1 MDLLFR
7 KRRKKAQPACADL
20 GPVTDELGVEL
31 AIKAF
36 YIEREQGSEKSPAEF
51 AKQFPAIEAMLLAD
65 LEFEESLITLNEAGL
80 LDEAS
85 SAGTLSSW
93 HEQPADN
100 DIPWPKVGETVGE
113 FILEE
118 QIGRGKFSRVFAART
133 VADGPEVAVK
143 ICRHLGKHEART
155 LAEVAHS
162 AIGVIEGVE
171 TFPESELIAI
181 FMPLKSRTTL
191 ADVLRCVRESNS
203 IPASAEAVWDEVQS
217 RNKLHAAPLAW
228 SNNSYVGWAHN
239 VMTTLAEALSS
250 AHQQSTAHCDIK
262 PSNVL
267 VTAEGSPVLIDFNL
281 SLRWDVESS
290 SPNIGGTMPYMS
302 PEQIQAFDAKQQGNI
317 GPRTDIYGLAA
328 TMYQLL
334 TGELPFESTPDET
347 VSDILMRR
355 KKPTRSVHRMN
366 PRVSASF
373 SSVIMECLSYDPKCR
388 PHSAADLVARLNQV
402 SPVPSDSES
411 PRRRI
416 TATAVASLATV
427 AVVSVLLF
435 AIAFPP
441 ASSSE
446 LPALAITTIARP
458 ENSELKIN
466 GLLNAGYDAYEA
478 GDYEIAAGT
487 FMNVLTINPDHLGA
501 AVGYSRAQFK
511 LGNCEAA
518 ALMAPRI
525 PADDTPELRALRGL
539 CLAVGKNYSLAI
551 SNLRRAVKGGLETHQ
566 VLTNLGYCLNQAGE
580 PAEAIEVL
588 ERVRQMG
595 GDTTAANL
603 ILLRAYPRFWQKRDK
618 GKANHRFDT
627 QLLISLIEECPE
639 SPAKSLAAA
648 TLYSGLVSRF
658 GRDDAA
664 AKARWAQETLAAF
677 TRGCDLGLDPNYWK
691 WVKHV
696 MPESAS
702 PPSEYS
708 SDPPLMQHRVF
719 YLLDPVVDT
728 RFERCIE
735 PALSP
740 IRR

>member
-7 KRRKKAQPACADL
+7 KRRKKAQPACAAL

-85 SAGTLSSW
+85 SAGALSSW

-334 TGELPFESTPDET
+334 TGELPFESTPDES

-355 KKPTRSVHRMN
+355 KKRTRSVHRMN

-373 SSVIMECLSYDPKCR
+373 SSVIMECLSYDPKGR

-446 LPALAITTIARP
+446 LPALAITSDKA
-458 ENSELKIN
+458 SEQVAPDVNK
-466 GLLNAGYDAYEA
+466 LLNDGYDAYEA
-478 GDYEIAAGT
+478 GDYEAAMKKFET
-487 FMNVLTINPDHLGA
+487 VLAINPEHDGA
-501 AVGYSRAQFK
+501 AIGCARSQFK
-511 LGNCEAA
+511 LGDTEAA
-518 ALMAPRI
+518 ALMVHRLPVEGTASVSAI
-525 PADDTPELRALRGL
+525 RGL
-539 CLAVGKNYSLAI
+539 CLAANSHYELAVASFRTAI
-551 SNLRRAVKGGLETHQ
+551 ADGLESREL
-566 VLTNLGYCLNQAGE
+566 LTDLAYCLCQSAQ
-580 PAEAIEVL
+580 PKEAVEVL
-588 ERVRQMG
+588 ERVRRMG
-595 GDTTAANL
+595 HDTSIANL
-603 ILLRAYPRFWQKRDK
+603 ILVRAYQMKWRQQIKGEKRPE
-618 GKANHRFDT
+618 FDT
-627 QLLISLIEECPE
+627 ELLVNLIEECKE
-639 SPAKSLAAA
+639 SPARSHTAAIFYSSLA
-648 TLYSGLVSRF
+648 SRF
-658 GRDDAA
+658 GRTDESVRSHWTK
-664 AKARWAQETLAAF
+664 KAQSEFA
-677 TRGCDLGLDPNYWK
+677 RGCELGLDPSYADDI
-691 WVKHV
+691 KHV
-696 MPESAS
+696 NRELITAIQHS
-702 PPSEYS
+702 PKST
-708 SDPPLMQHRVF
+708 LQHRVF
-719 YLLDPVVDT
+719 YLLDPLTGT
-728 RFERCIE
+728 RFERCTE
-735 PALSP
+735 QSLA
-740 IRR
+740 RHH